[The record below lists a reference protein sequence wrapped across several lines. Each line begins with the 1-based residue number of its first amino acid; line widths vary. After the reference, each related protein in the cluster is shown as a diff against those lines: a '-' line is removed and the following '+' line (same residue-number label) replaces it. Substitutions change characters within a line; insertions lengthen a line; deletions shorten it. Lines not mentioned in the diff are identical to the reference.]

1 MATLKKNFIDW
12 NDEFVPTR
20 YKFQREDIGGKCM
33 YYLINNT
40 SVSNSFQLKLY
51 DTPILQ
57 HAWGGFDTTI
67 ECLNPILDLFET
79 KYPDK
84 KEYLYEY
91 LLRSIRYTIPQCCQA
106 KRKIESDK
114 QYINYYNE
122 LITTVYHIFE
132 CNHMVAN
139 LPFLYCG
146 LLKLKEHDEYPT
158 TFVTDFLWS
167 NFIKAVEKWDFSKRD
182 SVYNIYEDR
191 DEENYSSTWIREV
204 LPILID
210 EIRLIHKQYMSDNII
225 PVSDIN
231 TAPLY
236 DQVNFCVSI
245 PKMKEGVNV

>member
-12 NDEFVPTR
+12 NDEFVSIR
-20 YKFQREDIGGKCM
+20 YKLQREDIGGKRLYC
-33 YYLINNT
+33 LNNNT
-40 SVSNSFQLKLY
+40 SVLNSFKLKLY
-51 DTPILQ
+51 DTPYLQ
-57 HAWGGFDTTI
+57 HAWDGFSTAI

-91 LLRSIRYTIPQCCQA
+91 LLRCIKYTVPQNFQA

-114 QYINYYNE
+114 QYVNYYTDLVDIYN
-122 LITTVYHIFE
+122 IFSYSYQ
-132 CNHMVAN
+132 VAY

-146 LLKLKEHDEYPT
+146 LLKLKEYDEYPT
-158 TFVTDFLWS
+158 TFVTEFLKS
-167 NFIKAVEKWDFSKRD
+167 SFIETVEKWDFSKRD

-191 DEENYSSTWIREV
+191 DEENYSSTWIREA
-204 LPILID
+204 LPIIID
-210 EIRLIHKQYMSDNII
+210 EIRLLHKQYMSDNII

-245 PKMKEGVNV
+245 PKMKEGVNI

>member
-12 NDEFVPTR
+12 NDEFVSTR
-20 YKFQREDIGGKCM
+20 YKLQREDIGGKRIYC
-33 YYLINNT
+33 LINDT

-51 DTPILQ
+51 IHQ
-57 HAWGGFDTTI
+57 FSNKSSIGFDTTI

-91 LLRSIRYTIPQCCQA
+91 LLRCIRYTIPQGCQA

>member
-12 NDEFVPTR
+12 NDEFISTR
-20 YKFQREDIGGKCM
+20 YKFQREDIGGKRM

-91 LLRSIRYTIPQCCQA
+91 LLRCIKYTIPQNFQA

-114 QYINYYNE
+114 QYVNYYTE
-122 LITTVYHIFE
+122 LVDIYNIFSYDSQ
-132 CNHMVAN
+132 VAH

-167 NFIKAVEKWDFSKRD
+167 NFIESVKKWDFSKRD

-210 EIRLIHKQYMSDNII
+210 EIRLLHKQYMSDNII

-245 PKMKEGVNV
+245 PKMKEGVKI

>member
-1 MATLKKNFIDW
+1 MATLKKNFIEW
-12 NDEFVPTR
+12 NDEFVSTR
-20 YKFQREDIGGKCM
+20 YRFQHEDIGGKRIYC
-33 YYLINNT
+33 LINDT

-91 LLRSIRYTIPQCCQA
+91 LLRSIRYTIPQGCQA

-114 QYINYYNE
+114 QYINYYNG
-122 LITTVYHIFE
+122 LITDVYNIFE
-132 CNHMVAN
+132 CNHMIAN

-146 LLKLKEHDEYPT
+146 LLKLKEHNEYPT

-167 NFIKAVEKWDFSKRD
+167 NFIEAVEKWDFSKRD

-210 EIRLIHKQYMSDNII
+210 EIRLLHKQYMSNNII

-245 PKMKEGVNV
+245 PKMKEGVKI

>member
-1 MATLKKNFIDW
+1 MATLKKNFIEW
-12 NDEFVPTR
+12 NDKFVSTR
-20 YKFQREDIGGKCM
+20 YKLQREDIGGKRIYC
-33 YYLINNT
+33 LINDT
-40 SVSNSFQLKLY
+40 SVSNSFQLKLC

-91 LLRSIRYTIPQCCQA
+91 LLRSIRYTIPQRCQA

>member
-1 MATLKKNFIDW
+1 MATLKKNFIEW
-12 NDEFVPTR
+12 NDEFVSTR
-20 YKFQREDIGGKCM
+20 YRFQHEDIGGKRIYC
-33 YYLINNT
+33 LINDT

-91 LLRSIRYTIPQCCQA
+91 LLRSIRYTIPQGCQA

-114 QYINYYNE
+114 QYINYYNG
-122 LITTVYHIFE
+122 LITNVYHIFDYA
-132 CNHMVAN
+132 HMVAN

-146 LLKLKEHDEYPT
+146 LLKLKEHDE
-158 TFVTDFLWS
+158 
-167 NFIKAVEKWDFSKRD
+167 
-182 SVYNIYEDR
+182 
-191 DEENYSSTWIREV
+191 ENYSSTWIRED

-210 EIRLIHKQYMSDNII
+210 EIRLLHKQYMSDNII

-245 PKMKEGVNV
+245 PKMKEGVKI

>member
-1 MATLKKNFIDW
+1 MATLKKNFIEW
-12 NDEFVPTR
+12 NDEFVFTR
-20 YKFQREDIGGKCM
+20 YKFQREDIGGKRLYC
-33 YYLINNT
+33 LNNDT

-114 QYINYYNE
+114 QYVNYYNE
-122 LITTVYHIFE
+122 LIVMYNTFD
-132 CNHMVAN
+132 CNHMVAY

-167 NFIKAVEKWDFSKRD
+167 NFIEAVEKWDFSKRD

-191 DEENYSSTWIREV
+191 DEENYSSTWIREA
-204 LPILID
+204 LPIIID
-210 EIRLIHKQYMSDNII
+210 EIRLLHKQYMSDNII

>member
-1 MATLKKNFIDW
+1 MAILKKNIIEW
-12 NDEFVPTR
+12 NDEFVSTR
-20 YKFQREDIGGKCM
+20 YKFQREDIGGKRM

-114 QYINYYNE
+114 QYVNYYTDLVDIYN
-122 LITTVYHIFE
+122 TFSYGYQ
-132 CNHMVAN
+132 VAY

-146 LLKLKEHDEYPT
+146 LLKLKEYDEYPT
-158 TFVTDFLWS
+158 TFVTDFLKS
-167 NFIKAVEKWDFSKRD
+167 SFIETVEKWDFSKRD

-210 EIRLIHKQYMSDNII
+210 EIRLLHKQYMSDNII

-245 PKMKEGVNV
+245 PKMKGGVKI

>member
-1 MATLKKNFIDW
+1 MATLKKHFIDW
-12 NDEFVPTR
+12 NDEFISIR
-20 YKFQREDIGGKCM
+20 YKFQRNDIGDKRLYC
-33 YYLINNT
+33 LNNNT
-40 SVSNSFQLKLY
+40 RVLNSFKLKLY
-51 DTPILQ
+51 DTPFLQ
-57 HAWGGFDTTI
+57 HAWDGFDTTI

-91 LLRSIRYTIPQCCQA
+91 LLRCIKYTIPQNCQA

-114 QYINYYNE
+114 QYVNYYTDLVDIYN
-122 LITTVYHIFE
+122 IFSY
-132 CNHMVAN
+132 NYMIAY

-158 TFVTDFLWS
+158 TFVTDFLKS
-167 NFIKAVEKWDFSKRD
+167 SFIETVEKWDFSKRE

-210 EIRLIHKQYMSDNII
+210 EIRLIHKQFMSNNII

-245 PKMKEGVNV
+245 PKMKEGIKI

>member
-1 MATLKKNFIDW
+1 MATLKKNIIEW
-12 NDEFVPTR
+12 NDEFVSTR
-20 YKFQREDIGGKCM
+20 YKFQREDIGGKRM

-51 DTPILQ
+51 GTPILQ

-114 QYINYYNE
+114 QYVNYYTDLVDMYN
-122 LITTVYHIFE
+122 IFDDG
-132 CNHMVAN
+132 HKIAN

-167 NFIKAVEKWDFSKRD
+167 NFIESVEKWDFSNRD

-191 DEENYSSTWIREV
+191 DEENYSSKWIREV

-210 EIRLIHKQYMSDNII
+210 EIRLLHKQYMSDNII

-245 PKMKEGVNV
+245 PKMKEGVKI

>member
-12 NDEFVPTR
+12 NDEFVYTR
-20 YKFQREDIGGKCM
+20 YKFQREDIGGKRM

-91 LLRSIRYTIPQCCQA
+91 LLRSIGYTIPQCCQA

-114 QYINYYNE
+114 QYVNYYTDLVDMYN
-122 LITTVYHIFE
+122 IFDDG
-132 CNHMVAN
+132 HKIAN

-167 NFIKAVEKWDFSKRD
+167 NFIESVEKWDFSKRD

-191 DEENYSSTWIREV
+191 DEENYSSKWIREV

-210 EIRLIHKQYMSDNII
+210 EIRLLHKQYMSDNII

-236 DQVNFCVSI
+236 DQVNFCVRI
-245 PKMKEGVNV
+245 PKMKEGVKI

>member
-1 MATLKKNFIDW
+1 MATLKKHFIDW
-12 NDEFVPTR
+12 NDEFISIR
-20 YKFQREDIGGKCM
+20 YKFQRNDIGDKRLYC
-33 YYLINNT
+33 LNNNT
-40 SVSNSFQLKLY
+40 SVLNSFKLKLY
-51 DTPILQ
+51 DTPFLQ
-57 HAWGGFDTTI
+57 HAWDGFDTTI

-91 LLRSIRYTIPQCCQA
+91 VLRCIKYTIPQNCQA

-114 QYINYYNE
+114 QYVNYYTDLVDIYN
-122 LITTVYHIFE
+122 IFSY
-132 CNHMVAN
+132 NYMIAY

-146 LLKLKEHDEYPT
+146 LLKLKEQDEYPT

-210 EIRLIHKQYMSDNII
+210 EIRLLHKQYMSDNII

-245 PKMKEGVNV
+245 PKMKEGAKI

>member
-12 NDEFVPTR
+12 NDEFVSIR
-20 YKFQREDIGGKCM
+20 YKLQREDIGGKRLYC
-33 YYLINNT
+33 LNNNT
-40 SVSNSFQLKLY
+40 SVLNSFKLKLY
-51 DTPILQ
+51 DTPYLQ
-57 HAWGGFDTTI
+57 HARDGFGTAI

-91 LLRSIRYTIPQCCQA
+91 LLRCIKYTVPRNFQA

-114 QYINYYNE
+114 QYVNYYTDLVDIYN
-122 LITTVYHIFE
+122 TFSYGYQ
-132 CNHMVAN
+132 VAY

-146 LLKLKEHDEYPT
+146 LLKLKEYDEYPT
-158 TFVTDFLWS
+158 TFVTDFLKS
-167 NFIKAVEKWDFSKRD
+167 SFIETVEKWDFSKRD

-210 EIRLIHKQYMSDNII
+210 EIRLLHKQYMSDNII

-245 PKMKEGVNV
+245 PKMKEGVKI

>member
-1 MATLKKNFIDW
+1 MATLKKNFIEW
-12 NDEFVPTR
+12 NDEFVSTR
-20 YKFQREDIGGKCM
+20 YKFQREDIGGKRM

-57 HAWGGFDTTI
+57 HACGGFDTTI

-91 LLRSIRYTIPQCCQA
+91 LLRSIRYTIPQVV
-106 KRKIESDK
+106 K
-114 QYINYYNE
+114 QSEKSKAINNINYYNE

-146 LLKLKEHDEYPT
+146 LLKLKEYDEYPT

>member
-1 MATLKKNFIDW
+1 MVTLKKNFIEW
-12 NDEFVPTR
+12 NDEFVSTR
-20 YKFQREDIGGKCM
+20 YKLQREDIGGKRIYC
-33 YYLINNT
+33 LINDT

-57 HAWGGFDTTI
+57 HACGGFDTTI

-91 LLRSIRYTIPQCCQA
+91 LLRSIRYTIPHGYQA

-114 QYINYYNE
+114 QYINYYNK

-132 CNHMVAN
+132 CDHMVAN

-167 NFIKAVEKWDFSKRD
+167 NFIEAVEKWDFSKRD
-182 SVYNIYEDR
+182 SVCNIYEDR

-210 EIRLIHKQYMSDNII
+210 EIRLLHKQYMSDNII

-245 PKMKEGVNV
+245 PKMKEGVKI